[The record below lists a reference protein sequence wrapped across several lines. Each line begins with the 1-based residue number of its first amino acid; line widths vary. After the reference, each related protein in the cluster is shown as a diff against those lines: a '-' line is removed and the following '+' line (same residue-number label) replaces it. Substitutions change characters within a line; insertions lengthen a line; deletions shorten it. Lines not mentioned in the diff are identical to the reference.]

1 MSDEMA
7 FWVPLIEKAFAKR
20 YGNYEHIVG
29 GVPSEA
35 FKTLTGSPSLM
46 YEHSDV
52 NVETLW

>member
-1 MSDEMA
+1 MA